1 MVKVDG
7 VYKWYNSILAVKDVS
22 FYIDKG
28 DILGF
33 IGPNGAGKS
42 TTMRMITGFLPISEG
57 VITVGGYDVA
67 TNPIETKKMIGYLPE
82 NAPLYSDMT
91 VKSFLGFCSEIR
103 GFFGRE
109 KVKCVDSIIDKCFLE
124 SVKNQQINTLSKGYK
139 RRTCF
144 AQSILHNPD
153 VLVLDE
159 PTDGLDPNQKSEI
172 RNMITEM
179 SETKAIIVSTHI
191 LEEVSAVC
199 NRVILIDDGSKV
211 YDGTP
216 KELVASFN
224 KAEAII
230 TIKKY
235 TDDVT
240 LQLNSIDN
248 IKTIETLYKSDN
260 TVKLKVI
267 CSDYA
272 LKDTTYTDIYNL
284 AKKNSDWIL
293 HEMRQEE
300 SSMDEVFRNLT
311 VDKQSYL
318 NGGDN

>member
-7 VYKWYNSILAVKDVS
+7 VYKWYDSILAVENIS

-42 TTMRMITGFLPISEG
+42 TTMRMITGFLPISQG
-57 VITVGGYDVA
+57 AITVGGYDVSM
-67 TNPIETKKMIGYLPE
+67 NPIEAKKLIGYLPE

-91 VKSFLGFCSEIR
+91 VKSFLTFCAEIR
-103 GFFGRE
+103 GYTG
-109 KVKCVDSIIDKCFLE
+109 KSKNKCVDEIIDKCFLG
-124 SVKNQQINTLSKGYK
+124 SVKNQHIHTLSKGYK

-153 VLVLDE
+153 VLILDE
-159 PTDGLDPNQKSEI
+159 PTDGLDPNQKCEI

-179 SETKAIIVSTHI
+179 SATKAIIVSTHI
-191 LEEVSAVC
+191 LEEVSTVC
-199 NRVILIDDGSKV
+199 NRVILIDTGKKI

-216 KELVASFN
+216 KQLVASFN
-224 KAEAII
+224 KAESIL

-235 TDDVT
+235 SKDITE
-240 LQLNSIDN
+240 QLTVLEN
-248 IKTIETLYKSDN
+248 IKVVETLYQSEK
-260 TVKLKVI
+260 TVKLKVV
-267 CSDYA
+267 CNDYA
-272 LKDTTYTDIYNL
+272 HKDNTYAAIYNL
-284 AKKNSDWIL
+284 VKSNPEWIL
-293 HEMRQEE
+293 YEMRQEE

-311 VDKQSYL
+311 VNKKDF
-318 NGGDN
+318 